1 MRATRPGPE
10 RPPTPGEVLRDWQRG
25 ACDWL
30 QNAAK
35 TAEYLQQSALQE
47 SAKAVQRLQRH
58 HHYRHARV
66 SRHAAFASL
75 SGSLPVPHQSRS
87 SADKLHFSGK
97 GMNCIIGDLAD
108 SSTFSDPH
116 KGQAAAGKP
125 VGEEQERILVSEVRS
140 AILRSWDQTK
150 AIYVC
155 LVAPCGALYILS
167 EHLDMSA
174 VQSTDPCNSVLRWDC
189 RSR

>member
-1 MRATRPGPE
+1 MQFEAHLLLRSLHALGGTLVFSCEASLSGQGHMRTTRPGPE

-35 TAEYLQQSALQE
+35 SAERLQQSALQE
-47 SAKAVQRLQRH
+47 SARAAQRLQRH
-58 HHYRHARV
+58 HYHRHARG
-66 SRHAAFASL
+66 SRQAAFASL

-87 SADKLHFSGK
+87 SANKLHFSGK

-108 SSTFSDPH
+108 SSISSDLH

-125 VGEEQERILVSEVRS
+125 VGEEQERILVSEVS
-140 AILRSWDQTK
+140 PAILCSWD
-150 AIYVC
+150 
-155 LVAPCGALYILS
+155 
-167 EHLDMSA
+167 
-174 VQSTDPCNSVLRWDC
+174 
-189 RSR
+189 